1 MFGEYELAINEVFSE
16 TEIDSI
22 FDAVFEREERVA
34 QHSRSDI
41 AYLIEQHHKLLKEFR
56 HREAKIL
63 LQYALV
69 SCIEAGAFSIEVTQ
83 VLDAL
88 ALGCKSMDEFSE
100 AAAYLA
106 QSLAIKRMVLGENH
120 QETDTA
126 RARLRACVSISM
138 EDLLDDESRSEF
150 LSQWASVSSVVR
162 CLITKATSTGYD
174 VALIDDGRIGEIYT
188 HSKYSVGDEVEALIA
203 GATFGKLQ
211 LKLAR
216 KHVIREFT
224 QSAFGKPSST

>member
-1 MFGEYELAINEVFSE
+1 MTINEILSQS
-16 TEIDSI
+16 EIDRI
-22 FDAVFEREERVA
+22 FDVVLNRETRVA
-34 QHSRSDI
+34 QRTRSDI
-41 AYLIEQHHKLLKEFR
+41 DYLIEQHHRLLKEFR

-63 LQYALV
+63 LQQALV

-100 AAAYLA
+100 AAVYLA

-138 EDLLDDESRSEF
+138 EDLLDDESRAKF

-162 CLITKATSTGYD
+162 CLITKKTSTGYE

-188 HSKYSVGDEVEALIA
+188 QSKYSVM
-203 GATFGKLQ
+203 K
-211 LKLAR
+211 
-216 KHVIREFT
+216 
-224 QSAFGKPSST
+224 